1 MNVDQKI
8 ETPEPE
14 GLDTG
19 ASDGWGDYPL
29 DTVFVRTEPRS
40 VVEVLG
46 RIKRKRY
53 VLDPDFQRDF
63 VWSNLKQQTGPDQGT
78 LVCFRLICRSLV
90 Q

>member
-29 DTVFVRTEPRS
+29 DAVFVRTEPRMADDKRAAKPRR
-40 VVEVLG
+40 VIERTG
-46 RIKRKRY
+46 R
-53 VLDPDFQRDF
+53 
-63 VWSNLKQQTGPDQGT
+63 
-78 LVCFRLICRSLV
+78 
-90 Q
+90 